1 MYLEYIGIRFLSTV
15 LLQDICM
22 RFGKMILYLYSLLLL
37 FFYGSFDQVSLLI
50 KKKRKTLNF
59 EFSKPRAH
67 HFIRM
72 KLGTPLINVQY
83 IQPLSIFIDLTGTT

>member
-15 LLQDICM
+15 LLQDIFM
-22 RFGKMILYLYSLLLL
+22 RFGIMILYLYSLLLL
-37 FFYGSFDQVSLLI
+37 FFYCSFDQVSLLI

-59 EFSKPRAH
+59 EFSKPRVH

-72 KLGTPLINVQY
+72 NLGTPLINVQY
-83 IQPLSIFIDLTGTT
+83 ILP